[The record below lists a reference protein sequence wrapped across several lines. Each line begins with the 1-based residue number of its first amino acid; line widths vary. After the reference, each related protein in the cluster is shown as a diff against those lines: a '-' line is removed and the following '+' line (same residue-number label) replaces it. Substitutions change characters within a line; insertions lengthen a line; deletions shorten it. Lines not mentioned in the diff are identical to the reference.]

1 MPPQPPAHPL
11 RTAATVIY
19 ATFALLIATIPQSL
33 PNWVRDKET
42 NPALTALLAIADV
55 VEAVSHG
62 ARLDVAYRSAR
73 GVFLEWT
80 GKGEN

>member
-1 MPPQPPAHPL
+1 MPAHPL
-11 RTAATVIY
+11 RTAAIVIY

-33 PNWVRDKET
+33 PNWARDKET
-42 NPALTALLAIADV
+42 NPALTALLAVADA
-55 VEAVSHG
+55 VEAVSHR
-62 ARLDVAYRSAR
+62 ARLDAAYRSVR

>member
-33 PNWVRDKET
+33 PNWGRDKET
-42 NPALTALLAIADV
+42 NPVLTAFLAIADA
-55 VEAVSHG
+55 VEAVSRR

>member
-1 MPPQPPAHPL
+1 
-11 RTAATVIY
+11 
-19 ATFALLIATIPQSL
+19 
-33 PNWVRDKET
+33 VRDKET
-42 NPALTALLAIADV
+42 NPALTALLAIADA